1 MSTRVID
8 AVSLNAGYGSL
19 GYYGYYTYGAPFAAT
34 FTLGSLTGLQSAT
47 LTYTTYDVDTEYGEV
62 DGLFFNGAFVTNLSG
77 GDGATQSWTISVP
90 TSLLTPTTQVS
101 AYNTDSPGGWGFAV
115 NSLSLTLIFADA
127 PPAPTIT
134 GFTDDSGTQGDGLT
148 NDDTPTVT
156 GTAAAGA
163 LVTILDGVTVLGT
176 TTADA
181 TTGAWSVTL
190 ALAEGSYTLSATAT
204 DTLTGETSDAS
215 AALAIT
221 VDITPPPAATLALA
235 SGDDTGISASDGIT
249 HGHGTPGVTVDIV
262 AQVTPGESVRLDAV
276 TDSGAPWFS
285 QTLTAGADGVVR
297 TDLGAGGVVAGLTF
311 GASLTRTDAAGNSST
326 GPVTWFTLDNLAPTA
341 TASVS
346 GAPAAPRLI
355 TLAFDEPVFGL
366 SLDDLTLPP
375 VGQYGAITTAA
386 DGRSAEFTFTPDAGV
401 QGTLTIGLLAGT
413 VTDAAGNGN
422 AAISFDLAVDT
433 LAPDAPL
440 ILALTPDS
448 DAPGDFAT
456 RNTGPVTLSGTAEA
470 DSTLRLSLDGGPA
483 ATITTGPDGA
493 WSIAFAGLA
502 DGWHAVSLT
511 ATDAA
516 GNTSAATEGAFRL
529 FSRVI
534 EHAAWAGANGETFA
548 GDWGNDTI
556 TVVGFGNTIL
566 AEGGDDVIRVI
577 GTATIEAGAG
587 DDTIELTGHTGTIL
601 AGAGDDT
608 ITINAHHVVVDLGT
622 GHDTLT
628 GTNGDYAT
636 VTGGPDASVISLYG
650 AGHDITLAGGGHI
663 VSVPFSSGYNTVTI
677 AEGENAVSLT
687 GWGNEVALGDG
698 GNTLAFAN
706 GGFNTALIFGGDNT
720 LTAQGIGDAIGIAG
734 GGNTVTIA
742 PNSSWTALAIIGDG
756 NTVAFGSIFGYLAID
771 GGGNA
776 ITTGPNGVYN
786 TYEVTGAGANTL
798 LLRDIASTAT
808 LAGDGNRVTLE
819 NAHYNTINL
828 DGMGNLI
835 VGSGRADTFQLGAG
849 TSNHLNL
856 TQGFHTITG
865 SGDGLHA
872 TLGEGSNTITT
883 GAAATIGIQGV
894 GFNTVSAG
902 AGATLAIQGM
912 GNRLDVAGSAHVTL
926 DGPLTNGAHWN
937 TLTVGDGDAQIFVNG
952 TSNTITAGDGAHSII
967 TQGQFNTIAL
977 GEGTATVFARG
988 GFATV
993 SVAGA
998 ASASVTV
1005 DGLGNRV
1012 TTGDAVD
1019 ALVANAGGVWARMG
1033 GGADNVILGA
1043 GWAST
1048 VELGAG
1054 DDTVF
1059 TAGNYGDMLTGGAG
1073 ADRFVV
1079 TGTAIPYLRIT
1090 DFTAGED
1097 RLELAGFAGAD
1108 FDDLTIS
1115 QQGASTLVS
1124 IGGASLWLD
1133 GTVQLSAMDILFG

>member
-62 DGLFFNGAFVTNLSG
+62 DGLFFNGAFVTNLAG

-115 NSLSLTLIFADA
+115 NSLSLTLTFADA

-134 GFTDDSGTQGDGLT
+134 GFTDDTGTQGDGLT

-163 LVTILDGVTVLGT
+163 MVTILDGTTTLGT

-181 TTGAWSVTL
+181 TTGAWSITL

-235 SGDDTGISASDGIT
+235 PGDDTGISASDGVT

-375 VGQYGAITTAA
+375 VGQYGAITMAA
-386 DGRSAEFTFTPDAGV
+386 DGRSADFTFTPDAGV
-401 QGTLTIGLLAGT
+401 QGTLTIGLRAGT

-422 AAISFDLAVDT
+422 AAISVDLAVDT

-470 DSTLRLSLDGGPA
+470 DSTLHLSLDGGPS
-483 ATITTGPDGA
+483 ATIITGPDGA

-516 GNTSAATEGAFRL
+516 GNTSAATEGTFRL

-534 EHAAWAGANGETFA
+534 EHTAWVGANGETFA

-556 TVVGFGNTIL
+556 TVVGFDNTIL

-577 GTATIEAGAG
+577 GTATIDAGAG

-636 VTGGPDASVISLYG
+636 VTGGPDASVISLHG
-650 AGHDITLAGGGHI
+650 AGHDIALAGGGHI
-663 VSVPFSSGYNTVTI
+663 VSVPFSSGYNTVAI

-742 PNSSWTALAIIGDG
+742 PNSSWTSLAIIGDG

-828 DGMGNLI
+828 DGGNNTVI
-835 VGSGRADTFQLGAG
+835 GSGRANTINLGDG
-849 TSNHLNL
+849 GPNSLIL
-856 TQGFHTITG
+856 DGGFNTITG
-865 SGDGLHA
+865 TGDFLSV
-872 TLGEGSNTITT
+872 TIGEGSNTIAFD
-883 GAAATIGIQGV
+883 GAVGGILRGV
-894 GFNTVSAG
+894 GFNTVHAASTMA
-902 AGATLAIQGM
+902 LNVQGVFNHLEFT
-912 GNRLDVAGSAHVTL
+912 GGGVVAL
-926 DGPLTNGAHWN
+926 DGPQTGGAHAN
-937 TLTVGDGDAQIFVNG
+937 TVIFGDGSAYLTLTGSN
-952 TSNTITAGDGAHSII
+952 NTITAGEGQHVISAQGAA
-967 TQGQFNTIAL
+967 NTITLGGGQSSVSAL
-977 GEGTATVFARG
+977 GGWAKVTVG
-988 GFATV
+988 DGPNTV
-993 SVAGA
+993 
-998 ASASVTV
+998 VTV
-1005 DGLGNRV
+1005 DGAGNAVTLGGGRDVLN
-1012 TTGDAVD
+1012 AV
-1019 ALVANAGGVWARMG
+1019 NGGVNAST
-1033 GGADNVILGA
+1033 GAGDDTVTLGA

-1048 VELGAG
+1048 VDLGAG
-1054 DDTVF
+1054 DDAVF
-1059 TAGNYGDMLTGGAG
+1059 TAGNYGDVLTGGTG

-1079 TGTAIPYLRIT
+1079 TGTATPYMRIT

-1097 RLELAGFAGAD
+1097 RLELAGFAGSAFAD
-1108 FDDLTIS
+1108 LAIS
-1115 QQGASTLVS
+1115 QQGASTVLS
-1124 IGGASLWLD
+1124 IGGLTLWLD
-1133 GTVQLSAMDILFG
+1133 GTPPLSATDILFG